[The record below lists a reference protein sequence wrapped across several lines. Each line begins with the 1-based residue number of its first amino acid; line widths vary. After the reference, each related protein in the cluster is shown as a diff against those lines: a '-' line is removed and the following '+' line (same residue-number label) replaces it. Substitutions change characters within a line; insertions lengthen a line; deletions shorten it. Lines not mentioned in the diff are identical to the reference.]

1 MKSKNC
7 ECCMMPL
14 SKDPKE
20 SGSDKYCSY
29 CYVNGKLLAEGM
41 SLKEFQK
48 KAYSGM
54 VDGGHNKLVAW
65 FFSKMIGFAP
75 YWKNR

>member
-1 MKSKNC
+1 MKAKNC

-29 CYVNGKLLAEGM
+29 CFVNGKLLAEGM
-41 SLKEFQK
+41 SLSEFQK
-48 KAYSGM
+48 KSYNGM
-54 VDGGHNKLVAW
+54 IEGGHNKFAAW
-65 FFSKMIGFAP
+65 FFTKLIGFAP
-75 YWKNR
+75 YWKTK

>member
-14 SKDPKE
+14 SKDTKE
-20 SGSDKYCSY
+20 SGSDKYCSN
-29 CYVNGKLLAEGM
+29 CYVNGKLLADGM
-41 SLKEFQK
+41 SLKEFQE
-48 KAYSGM
+48 KAYTGM
-54 VDGGHNKLVAW
+54 VGGGHSKLVAW

-75 YWKNR
+75 YWKSK